1 MNIAEYQAIMG
12 AGGDGIMKKLSNLP
26 RRTRERVG
34 IIVLLISLIL
44 IILLSDTEEY
54 RLLLSIAPVMFF
66 AWLCPEL
73 WSGQ

>member
-1 MNIAEYQAIMG
+1 MNIAEYQAIIG

-26 RRTRERVG
+26 RRTRECIG
-34 IIVLLISLIL
+34 IAVLLSFVL

-54 RLLLSIAPVMFF
+54 RLLLSIAPVVFF

-73 WSGQ
+73 WSGK

>member
-1 MNIAEYQAIMG
+1 MG
-12 AGGDGIMKKLSNLP
+12 ARGDAVMKKLSNLP
-26 RRTRERVG
+26 RRTRERIG
-34 IIVLLISLIL
+34 IAVLLVSFAL

>member
-1 MNIAEYQAIMG
+1 
-12 AGGDGIMKKLSNLP
+12 MKKLSNLP

-34 IIVLLISLIL
+34 IIVLLISLVL

-54 RLLLSIAPVMFF
+54 RLLLSIAPVMSF

>member
-1 MNIAEYQAIMG
+1 MSAK
-12 AGGDGIMKKLSNLP
+12 GDDMMKKLSNLP
-26 RRTRERVG
+26 RRTRECIG
-34 IIVLLISLIL
+34 IAVLLVSFVL

-54 RLLLSIAPVMFF
+54 RLLLSVAPVVFF